1 MKKTGGR
8 KSRDTLPLSTHPRQ
22 YLILCL
28 LYVCRGDRALI
39 TRREDNLR
47 LEGEFV
53 RKVPDKWE
61 PGQRAAI
68 IRQKDNLQP
77 PGPVEDNRDH
87 GPRPT
92 VGDRAPMVR
101 PGDNLRPASGEF
113 EKRTAAEW
121 TSGERVQAIRQS
133 DHLRL
138 EGEMR

>member
-1 MKKTGGR
+1 M
-8 KSRDTLPLSTHPRQ
+8 
-22 YLILCL
+22 
-28 LYVCRGDRALI
+28 CRGDRALI

-77 PGPVEDNRDH
+77 PGPVEDNRDN

-121 TSGERVQAIRQS
+121 KSGERVQAIRQS